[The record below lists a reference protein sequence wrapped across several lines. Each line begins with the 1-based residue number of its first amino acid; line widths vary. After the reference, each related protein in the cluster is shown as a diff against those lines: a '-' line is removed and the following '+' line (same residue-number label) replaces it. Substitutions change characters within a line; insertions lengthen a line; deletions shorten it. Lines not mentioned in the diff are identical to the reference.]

1 MLPSEFLSMTLY
13 ATGGSGLG
21 RFLTTERHL
30 ANLNKVAAG
39 LIVLVAALMLFRI

>member
-1 MLPSEFLSMTLY
+1 MTLY
-13 ATGGSGLG
+13 STGGSGFR

-39 LIVLVAALMLFRI
+39 LMVLVAALMLFRI